1 MNNSLNKLK
10 LRFITLLT
18 ILFFNN
24 SILEVLSQE
33 EKKENKIL
41 NLNISNIQ
49 KNINYDETQI
59 NKENKKIIY
68 FENIKNLLERN
79 NEELRILRSK
89 IIQSEATLKNRKAAW
104 SPTLDLNSSELPKY
118 TIGETTNISSGNTS
132 TNQLTTGL
140 NTTLKLDIYNPLRN
154 SELKI
159 AKDNLKNEKLKY
171 ESRFKDLYLESLR
184 IYFEA
189 IASNEEINVAEK
201 SLEIS
206 KIALKD
212 SKNRFEGGLGNKMEV
227 LEADTQLGR
236 DILNLT
242 RRKGQLKN
250 NKTSLQKILNIDFPI
265 NFEKVEKKRI
275 LGMWNIDLDKS
286 LESAYKN
293 DENLKISK
301 NDIAINKNKSL
312 SILSGKKPFINLYN
326 TYSISKAKGESGV
339 ANPDKNNDIN
349 TSNNTVGINFSWNL
363 FDGGRIKQ
371 NNISNIN
378 KTEEL
383 EISLRNSKLD
393 LKKRIQDTLTNLNIA
408 KQNIITSYQQL
419 ISSKESLE
427 ISLKRLEAGITTQ
440 REIVNTQGDVSESE
454 SNYIN
459 SLTDYNINILT
470 MKRLT
475 GLEEE
480 IICNVDVKKADII
493 DRRFITFLKKV
504 GISSCSNIKI

>member
-1 MNNSLNKLK
+1 MINSLNKLK
-10 LRFITLLT
+10 FRYITLL
-18 ILFFNN
+18 ILLVFNN

-33 EKKENKIL
+33 EEKENKTL

-59 NKENKKIIY
+59 NKGKGKIIY
-68 FENIKNLLERN
+68 FDNIKNLLETN
-79 NEELRILRSK
+79 NEELKILRSK
-89 IIQSEATLKNRKAAW
+89 IKQSEAILKNRKAAW

-118 TIGETTNISSGNTS
+118 SAGETTNRLSGNTS
-132 TNQLTTGL
+132 TNQLTTGV
-140 NTTLKLDIYNPLRN
+140 NTTLKLDIYNPLRK

-184 IYFEA
+184 FYFSA
-189 IASNEEINVAEK
+189 IASNEEINVAKK

-206 KIALKD
+206 NIALKD
-212 SKNRFEGGLGNKMEV
+212 AKNRFEGGLGNKMEV

-250 NKTSLQKILNIDFPI
+250 NKTSLKKILNINSPI
-265 NFEKVEKKRI
+265 NFKKDEKKRI
-275 LGMWNIDLDKS
+275 LGIWNFDLEKS

-293 DENLKISK
+293 DDNLKIRI

-312 SILSGKKPFINLYN
+312 SILSGKKPLINFYN
-326 TYSISKAKGESGV
+326 TYSISTAKGESGV
-339 ANPDKNNDIN
+339 ANPNKNNDIN
-349 TSNNTVGINFSWNL
+349 NSNNTLGINFSWNL

-371 NNISNIN
+371 NYISNRN

-383 EISLRNSKLD
+383 EISLRDSKLD
-393 LKKRIQDTLTNLNIA
+393 LKKKIEDTLTNLNIA

-419 ISSKESLE
+419 ISAKESLD

-454 SNYIN
+454 SNFIN

-475 GLEEE
+475 SLEDEN
-480 IICNVDVKKADII
+480 ICNVDVNNADII
-493 DRRFITFLKKV
+493 DRRFITFLNNV
-504 GISSCSNIKI
+504 GISSCSNIKK